1 MRPVGTA
8 GDASELRR
16 RARVG
21 GRILTGAV
29 VILLA
34 LSACGGGSDTPASG
48 ASSKSNG
55 NAASSTTS
63 SAATVTRSNCD
74 LATELEVE
82 TAFTTAVTAAVQPE
96 TGICSYSA
104 ADAASGGLT
113 VDLSAT
119 SPRGKARCQALE
131 RAYTSIPV
139 SANQVLPP
147 GQTWTT
153 PELVKNLGGDDGFVA
168 HDLGGQFTWAA
179 VKGDTCVVV
188 GVGGSTWLGGPDAQ
202 NINAD
207 VYSIMKTAI
216 DNATKSTG

>member
-1 MRPVGTA
+1 MGTTRERDEPGRGA
-8 GDASELRR
+8 LI
-16 RARVG
+16 G
-21 GRILTGAV
+21 GRVLAGAIV
-29 VILLA
+29 VLLA
-34 LSACGGGSDTPASG
+34 VSACGGGSDTQASS
-48 ASSKSNG
+48 ASSKSNKT
-55 NAASSTTS
+55 ATSSTS
-63 SAATVTRSNCD
+63 SSGAAAQRSNCD
-74 LATELEVE
+74 LATELEVD
-82 TAFTTAVTAAVQPE
+82 TAFTTMLTAALEPE

-113 VDLSAT
+113 VHLSAT
-119 SPRGKARCQALE
+119 SPQGKARCQALE

-207 VYSIMKTAI
+207 VYSIMKTAMS
-216 DNATKSTG
+216 NATKSTG